1 MPDAEVPR
9 APRDVYCYFDNTD
22 KLHAPKNARRLMQ
35 MLDIQWEPAAPS
47 GCAVRHARE
56 NAAKL
61 DDARKRRRYRCT
73 YGGGALGGGIAA
85 LGGGVALGGGIAA
98 FGGGAFGGGIAAFR
112 GGAPT

>member
-9 APRDVYCYFDNTD
+9 TPRDVYCYFDNTD

-35 MLDIQWEPAAPS
+35 MLDIRWEPS
-47 GCAVRHARE
+47 GTVRLRGEARAK
-56 NAAKL
+56 NTAKL

-85 LGGGVALGGGIAA
+85 LGGGVLGGGIAA